1 VAQPTLGRIAGDLFA
16 TGLLV
21 HDAADSQRPDAQV
34 LRAQV
39 LQLLDAFVKH
49 PAAQAAPQ
57 DEVDAAR
64 FALVAWLDETL
75 GKSDWS
81 GRTQWEASLL
91 QLEQYNTNRAGN
103 EFFQRLAALRPDQNA
118 AREVYFLCLALGFG
132 GQYTGHEAERLAI
145 MQQQYELLR
154 AAHRARD
161 VTSLTPLAPPAY
173 ELEIDIE
180 PPSRRGLLTIVLGWS
195 LVAALVFGA
204 LWGLLYWQA
213 MQVPIPEGM

>member
-1 VAQPTLGRIAGDLFA
+1 MAQPTLGRIAGDLFA

-21 HDAADSQRPDAQV
+21 HDAPESQRPDPQV

-49 PAAQAAPQ
+49 PGAQQVPQ

-64 FALVAWLDETL
+64 FALVAWIDETL

-81 GRTQWEASLL
+81 GRAQWEASLL

-103 EFFQRLAALRPDQNA
+103 EFFQRLAALRPDQNH
-118 AREVYFLCLALGFG
+118 AREIYFLCLALGFG
-132 GQYTGHEAERLAI
+132 GQYTGHEAERLSI

-161 VTSLTPLAPPAY
+161 VSAMVPLAPPAY
-173 ELEIDIE
+173 DLEIDIE
-180 PPSRRGLLTIVLGWS
+180 PPSRRGLLSIVLGWGI
-195 LVAALVFGA
+195 VAAIVFGT

-213 MQVPIPEGM
+213 MQVPLPGGV